1 MNRNKI
7 EFLPLEQEETPLHI
21 AARID
26 EARGDKCSKILLK
39 SGGDPNLPMGN
50 GCTPVHIAAE
60 SGNLLVLRSL
70 LQHGGDAQKEDK
82 EGETA
87 LHKACKCCHFAI
99 VKELIQFIHGFIGN
113 TRHFV
118 NKINKKGET
127 ALHYSTLVSRNALH
141 FPDEDKMIV
150 NLLMEQGADISLI
163 TETTHESAIHYVA
176 QSGNQN
182 LLKEIIDQTE
192 KGMMQLSVNKQN
204 NMGWSPLLNS
214 SSRGH
219 QECVELLLHC
229 NARVDVFDHEGRSAL
244 HLAADCGSLEVC
256 KSLLEKN
263 AFVNSKNKLGLTALH
278 FAAAKGFTNLVDF
291 LITKSGA
298 AIESMTIK
306 KQTPLHLAA
315 ASGMKETCKK
325 LIELDAMVDWDDDLN
340 QKPIHLAAQNDH
352 TAVVKLFLQ
361 VRPSLVTSTVKDGNT
376 LAHLAAKKGSVEVLR
391 TMFEVDK
398 LLVTN
403 AVNRFTENTPL
414 HLATEG
420 GHLEAVKLMLLNGVA
435 PNDENKFGLTPV
447 HLAAKCGHAD
457 VFDVFAKERADPNM
471 IHPMNFIS
479 SISL

>member
-1 MNRNKI
+1 
-7 EFLPLEQEETPLHI
+7 
-21 AARID
+21 
-26 EARGDKCSKILLK
+26 
-39 SGGDPNLPMGN
+39 MGN

-113 TRHFV
+113 TRLFV
-118 NKINKKGET
+118 NKRNKKGET
-127 ALHYSTLVSRNALH
+127 ALHYSSLISRNALH

-150 NLLMEQGADISLI
+150 VLLMEQGADISLI
-163 TETTHESAIHYVA
+163 TENTLESAIHYVA
-176 QSGNQN
+176 QSGNHN
-182 LLKEIIDQTE
+182 LLTEMMDQTE
-192 KGMMQLSVNKQN
+192 KGIMQLSVNKQN

-278 FAAAKGFTNLVDF
+278 FAAAKGFSNLVDF

-315 ASGMKETCKK
+315 AAGMKEVTERGRRAR
-325 LIELDAMVDWDDDLN
+325 LIIHNFLLDLSETDRVG
-340 QKPIHLAAQNDH
+340 
-352 TAVVKLFLQ
+352 
-361 VRPSLVTSTVKDGNT
+361 RDG
-376 LAHLAAKKGSVEVLR
+376 
-391 TMFEVDK
+391 
-398 LLVTN
+398 
-403 AVNRFTENTPL
+403 
-414 HLATEG
+414 
-420 GHLEAVKLMLLNGVA
+420 
-435 PNDENKFGLTPV
+435 
-447 HLAAKCGHAD
+447 
-457 VFDVFAKERADPNM
+457 
-471 IHPMNFIS
+471 
-479 SISL
+479 